1 MGEGSDTMSDTMRSR
16 RVTSRRRRAG
26 RPARGRR
33 LSVERLDL
41 RAVLSGS
48 SLLAVGHPFD
58 GPGTPH
64 DSTARLVSTI
74 SPQHGTVAPLSARG
88 AVFPVYGAA
97 GHRPGH
103 GHPRPMEPPFGHRTP
118 SAPSTIFPTALVVTP
133 LSAGGV
139 LQGAWFISVTTWSI
153 PVLRGP
159 SLGGLGSVAPAA
171 QPAESPASPVSALP
185 DLNVVP
191 AVATFSIPS
200 STSPKNVFETTVSAA
215 SAAAPRTTA
224 DVDRSAAVVPRLTS
238 TGLAVATLA
247 PTPLRAVEG
256 IFALPRDVSPG
267 EGFRAPN
274 RATSPPAPEAHAD
287 TGPNLPIFE
296 NEGGLIEPDAT
307 HRSAMG
313 DLPSLA
319 PFNATAPPDAGRTE
333 QRVDDTDAFQLPDSK
348 ADDPDEEPDTP
359 VDDVGNIQ
367 GDGESR
373 EDEAG
378 LVDATHSANDA
389 VAQFDEGGMIELDVG
404 TAPAD
409 GKQQAT
415 DKPLNDTV
423 DVTVDAGVAL
433 FQAFELSTEAAVAG
447 PTSPEPP
454 RIGPPAEPVDAP
466 REDEVR
472 ATDEEELTSPG
483 QAVLGAGLGVAVSSP
498 WLQRVGLRDKNAG
511 RWPTIRR
518 PRKSG

>member
-1 MGEGSDTMSDTMRSR
+1 
-16 RVTSRRRRAG
+16 
-26 RPARGRR
+26 
-33 LSVERLDL
+33 
-41 RAVLSGS
+41 
-48 SLLAVGHPFD
+48 
-58 GPGTPH
+58 
-64 DSTARLVSTI
+64 
-74 SPQHGTVAPLSARG
+74 
-88 AVFPVYGAA
+88 
-97 GHRPGH
+97 
-103 GHPRPMEPPFGHRTP
+103 
-118 SAPSTIFPTALVVTP
+118 
-133 LSAGGV
+133 
-139 LQGAWFISVTTWSI
+139 
-153 PVLRGP
+153 
-159 SLGGLGSVAPAA
+159 
-171 QPAESPASPVSALP
+171 
-185 DLNVVP
+185 
-191 AVATFSIPS
+191 
-200 STSPKNVFETTVSAA
+200 
-215 SAAAPRTTA
+215 
-224 DVDRSAAVVPRLTS
+224 
-238 TGLAVATLA
+238 
-247 PTPLRAVEG
+247 
-256 IFALPRDVSPG
+256 
-267 EGFRAPN
+267 
-274 RATSPPAPEAHAD
+274 
-287 TGPNLPIFE
+287 
-296 NEGGLIEPDAT
+296 
-307 HRSAMG
+307 MG